1 MPRGSRAGGRGER
14 DCQARGVQAGWIRH
28 QAAAASGSSPP
39 AAASVRL
46 ARAGGTRRGST
57 SIAVGLPFFHLE
69 RGSCLLLPSSEPRPQ
84 PAHCTTG
91 VVRQTGMGSGGGE
104 AIAAAAAFEPQETP
118 LQPLQQQ
125 PAAPPPP
132 QQQQQH
138 LLLQAEELEALDATT
153 LELPLPDTMVLAP
166 AEVRWRRRRLR
177 TMVTELSNPVRV
189 PGPPATIPSA
199 AGWDHARV
207 KPPRP
212 AVVLKQKRPRIRGF
226 DASIEC

>member
-1 MPRGSRAGGRGER
+1 
-14 DCQARGVQAGWIRH
+14 
-28 QAAAASGSSPP
+28 
-39 AAASVRL
+39 
-46 ARAGGTRRGST
+46 
-57 SIAVGLPFFHLE
+57 
-69 RGSCLLLPSSEPRPQ
+69 
-84 PAHCTTG
+84 
-91 VVRQTGMGSGGGE
+91 MGSGGGE

-199 AGWDHARV
+199 AGWDYARV

-226 DASIEC
+226 ESEDSTHQSNVDPCPTPAQRPTGRADDPARHDAAGGAQPPGGVAYARGDGQQ